1 MNVRRGTLP
10 DTQILIEFVTEM
22 ALESKNIV
30 LDPEIASK
38 GVRHLLENPDEGQ
51 YYIAEIEGRSV
62 GYLMVFFEW
71 SDWRCGNIYYI
82 ETFYIID
89 EYKNQGVFEALYQ
102 CAYKDA
108 ESEHTAVRTMIE
120 HCQLDTIN
128 KLKSLGMHES
138 HYMLLE
144 MNFE

>member
-62 GYLMVFFEW
+62 GYLMVFFE
-71 SDWRCGNIYYI
+71 
-82 ETFYIID
+82 
-89 EYKNQGVFEALYQ
+89 
-102 CAYKDA
+102 
-108 ESEHTAVRTMIE
+108 
-120 HCQLDTIN
+120 
-128 KLKSLGMHES
+128 
-138 HYMLLE
+138 
-144 MNFE
+144 